1 VSTDDENP
9 APPPTLPDLLRRGL
23 DVVFI
28 GINPGLYSAR
38 QGHYF
43 ARRTNR
49 FWPAFSRSRLSAAA
63 REGLGV
69 AALEPRHDAML
80 LDFGIGFT
88 DVAKRPTGNAA
99 ELAPGELAAAVPAL
113 VEKLRATMPR
123 IACFHGVTGYRPF
136 RRAAFAT
143 AAETVALGLQDETI
157 GGTRL
162 FVVPNPSPANA
173 HATPAVQTIWYD
185 RLAELLDALSCQRK
199 L

>member
-1 VSTDDENP
+1 MSTDPEK
-9 APPPTLPDLLRRGL
+9 AVPPTLPDLLRRGL

-49 FWPAFSRSRLSAAA
+49 FWPAFSRSCLSAGA
-63 REGLGV
+63 RDGLGV

-88 DVAKRPTGNAA
+88 DVVKRPTGNAA
-99 ELAPGELAAAVPAL
+99 ELAAGELAAAVPAL
-113 VEKLRATMPR
+113 VEKLGAAMPR

-136 RRAAFAT
+136 RRTVFAP
-143 AAETVALGLQDETI
+143 AAERVALGLQEETI
-157 GGTRL
+157 SGTRL

-173 HATPAVQTIWYD
+173 HATPAVQTLWYD
-185 RLAELLDALSCQRK
+185 RLAELLDALRGQRK